1 MSKRTCSITGC
12 NKPHNSHGFCG
23 MHGRRIASTGSPFV
37 VREQKRE
44 THPQW
49 RGDDVAYGGAHRRV
63 YRDRGKA
70 ALYVC
75 PCGAQARQWAYDR
88 TDPNER
94 IELTPRGPRSY
105 STDPN
110 HYVALCVPCHKRFD
124 LDHLGQGSLAR
135 R

>member
-1 MSKRTCSITGC
+1 MAKATCSIPDC
-12 NKPHNSHGFCG
+12 DKPHNAHGFCG
-23 MHGRRIASTGSPFV
+23 MHGARIRRTGSPFT

-63 YRDRGKA
+63 YRERGKA
-70 ALYVC
+70 TQHTC
-75 PCGAQARQWAYDR
+75 PCGQQARQWSYDR
-88 TDPNER
+88 ADPDER
-94 IELTPRGPRSY
+94 IELTPGGLRAY

-124 LDHLGQGSLAR
+124 LDSISQMR
-135 R
+135 